1 MKLKDIQVHGKTE
14 WLNAIYTDA
23 TGEEFEV
30 VFTRSVDENSSHEL
44 RELTTVEQAE
54 KTLSCEHPIWN
65 EIEKLVVE
73 AEWEETIDYR
83 NVHFVIKINR
93 NWLDVL
99 QELTCGPLPRQSSQ
113 LSALVDPRVSLAP
126 GVSSLTLG
134 DGPALP
140 AGSRL

>member
-1 MKLKDIQVHGKTE
+1 MKLKDIQIHGKTE
-14 WLNAIYTDA
+14 WLNATYIDA
-23 TGEEFEV
+23 TGEEFHV

-54 KTLSCEHPIWN
+54 NSLSCEHPIWN

-83 NVHFVIKINR
+83 NVHFVIKIDR

-99 QELTCGPLPRQSSQ
+99 QELTDQVIANNSVTSPEE
-113 LSALVDPRVSLAP
+113 ALEFEIFNQIKQHLEE
-126 GVSSLTLG
+126 
-134 DGPALP
+134 
-140 AGSRL
+140 